1 MADPDVTAQVP
12 AAGAHGRMVVL
23 GRLLGVFGVRG
34 ELRLQSFT
42 SPPEAVLGYPALHAA
57 TARGQWQ
64 PFRFAGGRRQGEFW
78 LVRIEGVTDRDA
90 AAAWALRDVAV
101 PRSTLPPPGP
111 GEYYLDDLPGMEV
124 VTLGGVPLGKVSH
137 LVDTPAHPVMVVV
150 APSTGG
156 DDRSRD
162 SRREFWVP
170 VVRRHVRGVDVDAG
184 RMTVDWEEE

>member
-1 MADPDVTAQVP
+1 MAGPDVAAQVP
-12 AAGAHGRMVVL
+12 HPGPAGRMVVL

-57 TARGQWQ
+57 TASGGWQ

-90 AAAWALRDVAV
+90 AAAWALREVAV
-101 PRSTLPPPGP
+101 PRATLPPPGP

-124 VTLGGVPLGKVSH
+124 VTSMGKVLGRVSH
-137 LVDTPAHPVMVVV
+137 LVDTPAHPVMLVVGSNDQSDK
-150 APSTGG
+150 P
-156 DDRSRD
+156 
-162 SRREFWVP
+162 RETWVP
-170 VVRRHVRGVDVDAG
+170 VVRQHVRGVDLDAG
-184 RMTVDWEEE
+184 RVMVDWEEE